1 MSLRPLAALVALLVL
16 ATGCSQ
22 GALPGAG
29 GASGNGDGPADFAE
43 GTCWT
48 GDLLGADPQ
57 DVLKMSAR
65 YDVSYLVAARA
76 VATWPAFAHGVS
88 CGDDH
93 AVEVYKVVRL
103 PELEGQLGDYASL
116 LRQQTPLYDTVA
128 RSVARGC
135 MTDPLAKAVAKSGV
149 PGAVMR
155 PVLPTGASLGWA
167 PAPPQL
173 WGKGVREFGCT
184 LTWSQ
189 PRSTRYQAVFTKALP
204 TGLRTCIDSHALLFV
219 DCARGHDRER
229 IAVIE
234 AADAVASGAFPGPK
248 AVRPGVGGRYLDIG
262 DAAYAK
268 LDAACTAY
276 LRAISSTRKLTGI
289 ANVDVDEWP
298 TPEGSYPIY
307 CDADRRPDQKSLVT
321 QGSVYDRD
329 G

>member
-1 MSLRPLAALVALLVL
+1 MSLRVLAALLVL
-16 ATGCSQ
+16 LALAAGCSQ

-29 GASGNGDGPADFAE
+29 GSAGNGAGPADFAE

-57 DVLKMSAR
+57 DVLKLSAR
-65 YDVSYLVAARA
+65 YDVPYLAAARA
-76 VATWPAFAHGVS
+76 IATWPAFAHGVS
-88 CGDDH
+88 CGKDH

-103 PELEGQLGDYASL
+103 PDLDGQLTDYASL
-116 LRQQTPLYDTVA
+116 LQRQTPLYDTVA
-128 RSVARGC
+128 RSVAQGC
-135 MTDPLAKAVAKSGV
+135 MTDPLVKAVARSGL

-155 PVLPTGASLGWA
+155 PALPSGATLGWA
-167 PAPPQL
+167 PAPPEV
-173 WGKGVREFGCT
+173 WSKGVREFGCT
-184 LTWSQ
+184 ITWSQ
-189 PRSTRYQAVFTKALP
+189 PRSTRFQALFAKSLP
-204 TGLRTCIDSHALLFV
+204 TGLRTCIDSHALQFV

-234 AADAVASGAFPGPK
+234 AADAVAAGAFPGPK
-248 AVRPGVGGRYLDIG
+248 AIRVGPSGRYLDVG

-276 LRAISSTRKLTGI
+276 LRSISTTKKLTGV

-298 TPEGSYPIY
+298 TPDGSFPIY
-307 CDADRRPDQKSLVT
+307 CDADRRPDQQSLVT
-321 QGSVYDRD
+321 QGSVYDR